1 MEKAFARSNDSLTAI
16 YEFAEGVLAAN
27 EVDEAARFSVHLAL
41 EELFVNMVKYN
52 PEAESDID
60 LDVSVTKN
68 TATNKVTVTLTEYGV
83 AEFDVTVPKKVDID
97 APLEERTPGGLGVY
111 LIQNL
116 ADSLEYEYGDGR
128 SRVIFTKESEV

>member
-1 MEKAFARSNDSLTAI
+1 MEKAFARSNNSLTAI
-16 YEFAEGVLAAN
+16 YEFAEGILAAN
-27 EVDEAARFSVHLAL
+27 EVGDAARFSVHLAL

-60 LDVSVTKN
+60 LDVSVAKD
-68 TATNKVTVTLTEYGV
+68 KVTVTLTEYGV
-83 AEFDVTVPKKVDID
+83 AEFDVTVPKKVNID

-128 SRVIFTKESEV
+128 SRVIFTKESGI

>member
-1 MEKAFARSNDSLTAI
+1 MEKAFERSNDSLTAI

-27 EVDEAARFSVHLAL
+27 DVGDAARFSVHLAL

-52 PEAESDID
+52 PEAEGDIE
-60 LDVSVTKN
+60 LDISVADN
-68 TATNKVTVTLTEYGV
+68 MVTVILTEYGV
-83 AEFDVTVPKKVDID
+83 TEFDITVPKKVDIN

-116 ADSLEYEYGDGR
+116 ADSLEYEYGHGR
-128 SRVIFTKESEV
+128 SRVIFTKESGV

>member
-1 MEKAFARSNDSLTAI
+1 MRKAFGRSNDSLSAI

-27 EVDEAARFSVHLAL
+27 EVSDAARFSVHLAL

-52 PEAESDID
+52 PEAKSDID
-60 LDVSVTKN
+60 LEITVADNK
-68 TATNKVTVTLTEYGV
+68 ATVILTEYGV
-83 AEFDVTVPKKVDID
+83 AEFDVTVPKKVDIN

-128 SRVIFTKESEV
+128 SRVIFTKESGI

>member
-1 MEKAFARSNDSLTAI
+1 MEQAFARSNDSLSAI

-27 EVDEAARFSVHLAL
+27 DVADAARFSVHLAL

-52 PEAESDID
+52 PDVVGDID
-60 LDVSVTKN
+60 LEISVADGVVKFI
-68 TATNKVTVTLTEYGV
+68 LTEYGV
-83 AEFDVTVPKKVDID
+83 PEFDVTVPKKVDID

-116 ADSLEYEYGDGR
+116 ADALEYEYGDGR
-128 SRVIFTKESEV
+128 SRVIFTKESGI